1 MYYIYRITNL
11 INGKTYI
18 GQHKYKDLNE
28 YYMGSGKHLIRAQKK
43 YGIEN
48 FKKEILVFNIPKEEQ
63 ANILEKTFISSE
75 REKVGRENCYNIA
88 DGSYGGGMKGRHFT
102 EEHKRKL
109 SKAHKGKIVSEE
121 TRKKLSDVHK
131 GIQSPNKGRK
141 FSEEHKKR
149 LSEAHKG
156 KPAWNKGMKM
166 SEEYKKQCSET
177 HKGRPAWNKGKS
189 CTWLKGKPRTEEVKK
204 KISDAKKGKHWF
216 NDGKV
221 NRYCYECP
229 DGFIPGMLKK

>member
-1 MYYIYRITNL
+1 
-11 INGKTYI
+11 
-18 GQHKYKDLNE
+18 
-28 YYMGSGKHLIRAQKK
+28 
-43 YGIEN
+43 
-48 FKKEILVFNIPKEEQ
+48 
-63 ANILEKTFISSE
+63 
-75 REKVGRENCYNIA
+75 
-88 DGSYGGGMKGRHFT
+88 
-102 EEHKRKL
+102 
-109 SKAHKGKIVSEE
+109 
-121 TRKKLSDVHK
+121 
-131 GIQSPNKGRK
+131 
-141 FSEEHKKR
+141 
-149 LSEAHKG
+149 
-156 KPAWNKGMKM
+156 M